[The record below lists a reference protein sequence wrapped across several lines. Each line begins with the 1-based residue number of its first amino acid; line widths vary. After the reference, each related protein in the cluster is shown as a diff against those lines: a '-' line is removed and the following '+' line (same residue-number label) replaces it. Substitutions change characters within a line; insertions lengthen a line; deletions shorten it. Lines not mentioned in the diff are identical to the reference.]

1 MQASHVFTPG
11 GPDCNTKL
19 HSRYRAS
26 CKQEAKLSLG

>member
-11 GPDCNTKL
+11 GSGCHTTL
-19 HSRYRAS
+19 HSRHRAS